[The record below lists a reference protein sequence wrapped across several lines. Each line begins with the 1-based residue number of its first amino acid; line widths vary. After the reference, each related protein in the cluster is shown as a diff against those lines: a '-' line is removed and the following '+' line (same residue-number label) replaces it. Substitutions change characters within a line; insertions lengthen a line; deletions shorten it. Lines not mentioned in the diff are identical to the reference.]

1 MASQIP
7 ELLVENVNCWLEM
20 DNRSFFIRGL
30 SDSVRAFLS
39 ERYRVIDHLDV
50 LYCAL
55 NELQAHEAEIEDC
68 YLSEKEM
75 DIKIRSEKLK
85 DFIRDRNDL
94 VIGGLLITNSE
105 TGHKALRVEPRIFRV
120 VCNNGMVVEDFV
132 TRKTF
137 ATRKI
142 HLGDDLADEEIY
154 LFIRRSINAIFQR
167 FGEIVNV
174 LREST
179 EIKVKSPQTVIN
191 NVVEH
196 YRLTEKQKENILI
209 AFGAE
214 PEPDKYGIA
223 NAITRAAQFEDDWEK
238 KIELEKIGGRVIG
251 LSINEF
257 KRFDEN

>member
-1 MASQIP
+1 MIKS
-7 ELLVENVNCWLEM
+7 M
-20 DNRSFFIRGL
+20 
-30 SDSVRAFLS
+30 
-39 ERYRVIDHLDV
+39 
-50 LYCAL
+50 
-55 NELQAHEAEIEDC
+55 IEDLYLFLEGVNFKWEKGVSFKWELIC

-75 DIKIRSEKLK
+75 DIKIRSQKLK
-85 DFIRDRNDL
+85 DFIRHRNDL

-105 TGHKALRVEPRIFRV
+105 TRHKALRVEPRIFRV
-120 VCNNGMVVEDFV
+120 VCKNGMVMEDFV
-132 TRKTF
+132 
-137 ATRKI
+137 TRKI
-142 HLGDDLADEEIY
+142 HLGDSLFDEEIY
-154 LFIRRSINAIFQR
+154 LSIRRSIKAIFQR

-179 EIKVKSPQTVIN
+179 EIKVKSPQRVIN